1 MSTPITLVGR
11 LGADPDVKFTTAGK
25 SLATLRVCT
34 SARKFDKDS
43 GKWSDVDE
51 TWWSVVAFAPLSDN
65 VAETLRKGSSV
76 IVVGKARESSWTDKD
91 GNPRKSIEVVADAIG
106 PDLRWASGGITR
118 EKPTAFDD
126 DPWAIS
132 DPAKAPF

>member
-1 MSTPITLVGR
+1 MSAPITLVGR
-11 LGADPDVKFTTAGK
+11 LGADPDLKFGQ
-25 SLATLRVCT
+25 
-34 SARKFDKDS
+34 S
-43 GKWSDVDE
+43 GKAIARLRIVTNSRRQVDGQWKDVDA
-51 TWWSVVAFAPLSDN
+51 TWWSVVAFGPL
-65 VAETLRKGSSV
+65 AEQATENLSKGSAV
-76 IVVGKARESSWTDKD
+76 IVVGKAKESEWTDKD
-91 GNPRKSIEVVADAIG
+91 GNPRKSIEVVADSIG

>member
-1 MSTPITLVGR
+1 MSAPITLVGR
-11 LGADPDVKFTTAGK
+11 LGADPDVKFTATGK

-65 VAETLRKGSSV
+65 VAESLRKGSSV

-106 PDLRWASGGITR
+106 PDLRWASPITR
-118 EKPTAFDD
+118 EKPTTFDD

>member
-1 MSTPITLVGR
+1 MSAPITLVGR
-11 LGADPDVKFTTAGK
+11 LGADPDLKFGQSGK
-25 SLATLRVCT
+25 AVVRLRVVT
-34 SARKFDKDS
+34 NSRRQVDGQWK
-43 GKWSDVDE
+43 DVDA
-51 TWWSVVAFAPLSDN
+51 TWWSVVAFGPL
-65 VAETLRKGSSV
+65 AEQATENLSKGSAV
-76 IVVGKARESSWTDKD
+76 IVVGKAKESEWTDKE
-91 GNPRKSIEVVADAIG
+91 GNQRKSIEVMADSLG

>member
-1 MSTPITLVGR
+1 MSAPITLVGR
-11 LGADPDVKFTTAGK
+11 LGADPDVKFGASGK
-25 SLATLRVCT
+25 AIARLRVVT
-34 SARKFDKDS
+34 NSRRQVDGQWK
-43 GKWSDVDE
+43 DVDA
-51 TWWSVVAFAPLSDN
+51 TWWSVVAFGPL
-65 VAETLRKGSSV
+65 AEQVTENLSKGSAV
-76 IVVGKARESSWTDKD
+76 IVVGKAKESEWTDKD

-106 PDLRWASGGITR
+106 PDLRWASPITR